1 MATVLHS
8 ISKLVI
14 MARYY
19 KYWAVSCWL
28 LAVGMLFS
36 CQEGGEA
43 GDLLGQW
50 RMVGTDTHYMA
61 FSGSL
66 TVFRMISGSELKSQ
80 VYGNFQHQGDSIFI
94 QCYSIK
100 GDPSDT
106 LIIENTFGFR
116 PFNNIRLK
124 IDRLDDDNLVLSKDN
139 QRWSFYKY

>member
-1 MATVLHS
+1 
-8 ISKLVI
+8 

-106 LIIENTFGFR
+106 LIIENTFGFK
-116 PFNNIRLK
+116 PFTNIRLK

>member
-1 MATVLHS
+1 
-8 ISKLVI
+8 
-14 MARYY
+14 
-19 KYWAVSCWL
+19 
-28 LAVGMLFS
+28 
-36 CQEGGEA
+36 
-43 GDLLGQW
+43 
-50 RMVGTDTHYMA
+50 
-61 FSGSL
+61 
-66 TVFRMISGSELKSQ
+66 MISGSELKSQ